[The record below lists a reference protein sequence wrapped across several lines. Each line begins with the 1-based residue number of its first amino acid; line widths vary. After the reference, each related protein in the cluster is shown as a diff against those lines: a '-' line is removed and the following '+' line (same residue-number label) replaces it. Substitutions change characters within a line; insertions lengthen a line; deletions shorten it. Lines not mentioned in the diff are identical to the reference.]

1 MPTAMVGMAQH
12 RECLRPSEGP
22 GDQMAQGEV
31 GLEGAE
37 PKILLG
43 NTPLKNWVPGLPLSP
58 VCETP
63 TMGVLSIFLHLII

>member
-1 MPTAMVGMAQH
+1 
-12 RECLRPSEGP
+12 
-22 GDQMAQGEV
+22 MAQGEV